1 MVITVD
7 LEKLKEI
14 QEELDELQDGDVISV
29 IDENNEMKY
38 AIINQEYFSMFQNL
52 ADMVLNPPKVNVNQ
66 LGIANLSYEEYEN
79 IKEQVLDA
87 LERYLMPKPENL
99 N

>member
-14 QEELDELQDGDVISV
+14 QEELDELKDGDVISV
-29 IDENNEMKY
+29 IDENNEMKF
-38 AIINQEYFSMFQNL
+38 AIVNQEYYNMFESL
-52 ADMVLNPPKVNVNQ
+52 ADMVLNPPNVNVNQ

>member
-14 QEELDELQDGDVISV
+14 QEELDELKDGDVISV
-29 IDENNEMKY
+29 IDENNEMKF
-38 AIINQEYFSMFQNL
+38 AIVNQEYYNMFENL
-52 ADMVLNPPKVNVNQ
+52 ADMVLNPPKVNINQ

>member
-29 IDENNEMKY
+29 IDENNEMKF
-38 AIINQEYFSMFQNL
+38 AIVNQEYFSMFQNL

>member
-14 QEELDELQDGDVISV
+14 QEELDELKDGDVISV
-29 IDENNEMKY
+29 IDENNEMKF
-38 AIINQEYFSMFQNL
+38 AIVNQEYYNMFENL